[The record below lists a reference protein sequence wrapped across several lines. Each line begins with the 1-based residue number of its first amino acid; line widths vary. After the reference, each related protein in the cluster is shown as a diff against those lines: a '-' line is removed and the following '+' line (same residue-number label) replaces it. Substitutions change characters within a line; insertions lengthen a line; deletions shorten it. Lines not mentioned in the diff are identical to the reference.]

1 MMNLRL
7 DTSALRALIK
17 DNPTFSLEIQ
27 KNVMDNIKKDQLDE
41 AVKTRL
47 NQALNSMME
56 KSGSYYS
63 PTYHIK
69 PGSKLHDAM
78 VSTVAGVV
86 EELAIEKVQSL
97 TARLIEQE
105 RAKIR
110 NELQAFAK
118 EAMMLAVTPEMAKE
132 ILLKKLI

>member
-17 DNPTFSLEIQ
+17 DNPTFALDIQ

-56 KSGSYYS
+56 KSGSHYS
-63 PTYHIK
+63 PTYYIK

-78 VSTVAGVV
+78 VATVAGVV

-97 TARLIEQE
+97 TARLVEQE